1 MTTQLEQQVGSL
13 SLEFVEGLLDDYLK
27 NPDSVPPDWRTYFD
41 DMVRSQGAGSNG
53 GVKVETG
60 HGQSAGNGQKS
71 SNGNGQGNGHSL
83 DAAVTQIGPSF
94 RPSSLFNP
102 PRVNPA
108 GAPATA
114 PRIAASS
121 TPVRSVSPQAST
133 TAAADQWH
141 MAVLQDRVDQI
152 IRAYRVRGHL
162 VAQLDPLGFPRPA
175 LPELEPAFYGFT
187 EEDLNREFST
197 ATIEGPQSMTL
208 RRIIERMRNT
218 YCRSIGV
225 QFMHMDDLKVRQWLQ
240 ERMEGTENRCTLSRK
255 EQLRIL
261 NGLTSA
267 TVFEEFIQR
276 RFLGAK
282 SFSLEGAETLIPLL
296 EMSIERAGEHKVQE
310 VVLAMAHRGRLN
322 VLVNVMGKSAQQV
335 FREFADIDPEL
346 HIGRGDVK
354 YHLGHSTDI
363 KTSSSRNIHVSLCFN
378 PSHLEFV
385 NPVAMGRVRAKQDRA
400 EDQERRRGMLL
411 LIHGDAAF
419 AGEGIIQETL
429 NLSQLEAYKIGG
441 TLHVVVNNQIGFTTG
456 PSEARST
463 TYATDVAKMLQ
474 IPIFHVNGED
484 PEAVAQVMRL
494 AMDFRREFQRDVVID
509 MYCYRRRGHNE
520 ADEPQFTQPLLY
532 QAIERRKNV
541 REGYLD
547 HLLKMGGIER
557 EAADHIADELRN
569 QLDQE
574 LSAAKSDDFVQR
586 PDLASFWAFYIGGR
600 EREAA
605 EVETDMKKEQLVD
618 LLGMLSQVPRNFTPH
633 AKIKRWLD
641 NRREMIDGKRLID
654 WSAAEA
660 LAIGSLAVQKLRVRL
675 SGQDSERGTF
685 SHRHAV
691 LHDVVSGRR
700 YMPLANLTFDQAPV
714 EIYNSPLSE
723 AGVLGFEYGYSLD
736 CPDGLVMWEA
746 QFGDFVNA
754 AQVIID
760 QFIVSAEDKWRRL
773 SGVVLLL
780 PHSFEGM
787 GPEHSSARLERFLQ
801 LAAKDN
807 IQVANLTTPAQL
819 FHCLRRQVLRVWR
832 KPLVLMT
839 PKSLLRHPNCVSN
852 LDELARGQFYRI
864 LPDAAPAG
872 QTAVDRILICSGKIY
887 YELEQ
892 KRRELHRDN
901 VAILRMEQLYPL
913 PKEPLKAALSNYRDG
928 TPTFW
933 IQEEPENMGA
943 WRYLKVHLG
952 DKLFDRFPF
961 AGIYRQSAASPATGS
976 HSSHKLEQEELLARA
991 IGE

>member
-13 SLEFVEGLLDDYLK
+13 SLEFVEGLLAEYLQ

-41 DMVRSQGAGSNG
+41 DMVRSQGTSSNG
-53 GVKVETG
+53 GVLAKTD
-60 HGQSAGNGQKS
+60 
-71 SNGNGQGNGHSL
+71 NGNGHGASPV
-83 DAAVTQIGPSF
+83 VTQIGPSF
-94 RPSSLFNP
+94 QPASLFSP
-102 PRVNPA
+102 
-108 GAPATA
+108 
-114 PRIAASS
+114 PRIAEARAAAAHAFVAPTSIPPAAGHPMP
-121 TPVRSVSPQAST
+121 TAPD
-133 TAAADQWH
+133 AAADQWH
-141 MAVLQDRVDQI
+141 MAVLQDRVDQL

-162 VAQLDPLGFPRPA
+162 VAQLDPLGFPRPE
-175 LPELEPAFYGFT
+175 LPELDPAFYGFT
-187 EEDLNREFST
+187 EADLNREFST

-208 RRIIERMRNT
+208 RRIIERLKNT

-240 ERMEGTENRCTLSRK
+240 DRMEGTENRRTLTRK

-296 EMSIERAGEHKVQE
+296 EMSIERAGEHKVEE

-363 KTSSSRNIHVSLCFN
+363 KTVSGQRIHVSLCFN

-385 NPVAMGRVRAKQDRA
+385 DPVAMGRVRAKQDRA
-400 EDQERRRGMLL
+400 EDHERRRGMLL

-429 NLSQLEAYKIGG
+429 NLSQLEAYEIGG
-441 TLHVVVNNQIGFTTG
+441 TLHVVLNNQIGFTTG
-456 PSEARST
+456 PAEGRST

-484 PEAVAQVMRL
+484 PEAVAQVTRL
-494 AMDFRREFQRDVVID
+494 AMDFRREFQRDVVVD

-547 HLLKMGGIER
+547 HLLKLGGIER
-557 EAADHIADELRN
+557 EAADHIADQLRE

-574 LSAAKSDDFVQR
+574 LSLAKSDEFVHR
-586 PDLASFWAFYIGGR
+586 PDMASFWAFYIGGR

-605 EVETDMKKEQLVD
+605 EVETDMKKEQLID
-618 LLGMLSQVPRNFTPH
+618 LLGTLSQVPRTFNPH
-633 AKIKRWLD
+633 PKIKRWLD
-641 NRREMIDGKRLID
+641 NRREMLDSTRPID

-660 LAIGSLAVQKLRVRL
+660 LAIGSLAVQKLRVRI
-675 SGQDSERGTF
+675 SGQDTERGTF

-691 LHDVVSGRR
+691 LHDVTTGQR

-787 GPEHSSARLERFLQ
+787 GPEHSSARLERFLA

-839 PKSLLRHPNCVSN
+839 PKSLLRHAQCVSP
-852 LDELARGQFYRI
+852 LDELAQGKFHRV
-864 LPDAAPAG
+864 LPDVPPPG
-872 QTAVDRILICSGKIY
+872 QSTVDRILLCSGKIY
-887 YELEQ
+887 YELDQ
-892 KRRELHRDN
+892 KRHQLNKHN

-913 PKEPLKAALSNYRDG
+913 PKEPLKAALANYAEG
-928 TPTFW
+928 TPAFW

-943 WRYLKVHLG
+943 WRYLKIHLG
-952 DKLFDRFPF
+952 ERLFDRFPF